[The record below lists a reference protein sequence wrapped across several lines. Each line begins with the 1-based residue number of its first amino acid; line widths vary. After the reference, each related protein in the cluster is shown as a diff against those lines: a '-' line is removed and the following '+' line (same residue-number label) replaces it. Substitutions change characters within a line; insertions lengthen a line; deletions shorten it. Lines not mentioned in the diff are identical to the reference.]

1 MFHQHRRRGM
11 RNVLAL
17 LVLAHALCAQKPEWW
32 VHQALRQNP
41 TLAALQ
47 ARWQAASQRIVPGMT
62 PADPML
68 MLGVANFPPGASLRS
83 EPMGM
88 LMLGLGQML
97 AWPTIYT
104 LRGEEASAEA
114 RSIQLQQHAYE
125 RWLRQQVLST
135 LAQLWETRR
144 QQEFL
149 RYTLELLARADS
161 LVAQRIA
168 VGAASQRDFFRLQLE
183 RSRLQADFLAERER
197 ERSLHASFLQLVGD
211 ESADSSWEPVLP
223 SIPDAIAPLPVLEQ
237 RLRSHPI
244 LEAAR
249 ADSLR
254 AAAAVQLA
262 RLWFLPEVTVKL
274 QYAYRPAPMAPA
286 TTGTS
291 LVSAG
296 IELGLPLFSSRR
308 QLPAVD
314 ERSWQLE
321 ERRAE
326 LAARLL
332 ELHAL
337 LRQTYARWESLR
349 DRERLYRTQLLPQAE
364 ALLDA
369 TLAPYQTGQAD
380 VDALLAAYLEL
391 YQSHRE
397 WLRLRAELAQTVAS
411 LEALSIM

>member
-1 MFHQHRRRGM
+1 M
-11 RNVLAL
+11 
-17 LVLAHALCAQKPEWW
+17 
-32 VHQALRQNP
+32 
-41 TLAALQ
+41 
-47 ARWQAASQRIVPGMT
+47 
-62 PADPML
+62 
-68 MLGVANFPPGASLRS
+68 
-83 EPMGM
+83 
-88 LMLGLGQML
+88 
-97 AWPTIYT
+97 
-104 LRGEEASAEA
+104 RGEEASAEA

-411 LEALSIM
+411 LEALCGTIM